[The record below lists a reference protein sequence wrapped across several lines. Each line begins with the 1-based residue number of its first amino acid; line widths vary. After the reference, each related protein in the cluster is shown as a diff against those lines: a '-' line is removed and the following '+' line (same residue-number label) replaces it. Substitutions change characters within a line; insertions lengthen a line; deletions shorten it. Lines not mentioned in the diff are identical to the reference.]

1 MPHDG
6 DTMGMLLQGPVS
18 EACVETHQFSWL
30 TAWLGD
36 MPEMHGM
43 DKPKDS
49 SLGSIQLNNN
59 IHEYVWKGPAYHNTS
74 TTANK
79 FPRDAHSFSA
89 EWALLPRNEVH
100 CTSQR

>member
-36 MPEMHGM
+36 MPEMH
-43 DKPKDS
+43 
-49 SLGSIQLNNN
+49 
-59 IHEYVWKGPAYHNTS
+59 
-74 TTANK
+74 
-79 FPRDAHSFSA
+79 
-89 EWALLPRNEVH
+89 
-100 CTSQR
+100 